1 MASDVFLKIGDI
13 KGEAQD
19 KTHKDE
25 IEVLSWSWGASNPA
39 NISYG
44 SGGGTGKVSF
54 ADLTFMHELD
64 KASPAL
70 YQACALGKHYPEA
83 VLVARKS
90 GGGDPKEYLNIKL
103 ETVFVSNVQIS
114 QGGNE
119 RPTESVTLSF
129 GKITME
135 YKPQNTKGDLD
146 AAATFNYDVIQNVAV

>member
-1 MASDVFLKIGDI
+1 MASDLFIKIGDI
-13 KGEAQD
+13 TGESQD
-19 KTHKDE
+19 KAHKEE

-39 NISYG
+39 NVSYG
-44 SGGGTGKVSF
+44 SGAGTGKVSF

-83 VLVARKS
+83 LLTARKS
-90 GGGDPKEYLNIKL
+90 GGEQLEYLTVKL
-103 ETVFVSNVQIS
+103 ETVFVSGVSVS
-114 QGGNE
+114 QGGGD

-129 GKITME
+129 GKVTIE
-135 YKPQNTKGDLD
+135 YKPQKPDGTLD